1 MKLDCRDKLML
12 EDGSTCAFMNHSAGW
27 DSIRLCM
34 FDLYAPSGTLIVKCR
49 VMGRLFRYLSFT
61 NAEGQELATIRFK
74 WSLPVLHLPDGSEI
88 ELNFFRH
95 LGTDFLPEASVEL
108 FGSTINSTD
117 GVFSF
122 SEDIEADKQGLIK
135 AILCFCKQ
143 YPKTRE
149 KEMERGRYLSLAFDT
164 LLAVLLALAAFAC
177 ARIC

>member
-1 MKLDCRDKLML
+1 MQLDCRDKLIL
-12 EDGSTCAFMNHSAGW
+12 EDGSTCALLKNKAFAHLP
-27 DSIRLCM
+27 R
-34 FDLYAPSGTLIVKCR
+34 FDLYDSSGALLVKCQ
-49 VMGRLFRYLSFT
+49 MIGKFFSYLSFT
-61 NAEGQELATIRFK
+61 DARGQELATIRFK
-74 WSLPVLHLPDGSEI
+74 WALPVLHLPDGSEI

-95 LGTDFLPEASVEL
+95 LGTDYLPEASVEL

-149 KEMERGRYLSLAFDT
+149 KEMERGRYLGT
-164 LLAVLLALAAFAC
+164 LSAVVWAVLFAVFAW

>member
-1 MKLDCRDKLML
+1 MELDCRDKLTL
-12 EDGSTCAFMNHSAGW
+12 EDGSTCILLKNKAFAHLP
-27 DSIRLCM
+27 R
-34 FDLYAPSGTLIVKCR
+34 FDLYDSSGALLVKCR
-49 VMGRLFRYLSFT
+49 MIGKFFSNLSFT
-61 NAEGQELATIRFK
+61 DAGGQELATIRFK
-74 WSLPVLHLPDGSEI
+74 WLLPVLHLPDGSEI

-95 LGTDFLPEASVEL
+95 LGTDYLPEASVEL

-149 KEMERGRYLSLAFDT
+149 KEMEIGRYLSLAFVA
-164 LLAVLLALAAFAC
+164 LLAVFAW
-177 ARIC
+177 A

>member
-1 MKLDCRDKLML
+1 MQLDCRDKLVL
-12 EDGSTCAFMNHSAGW
+12 EDGSTCAFINHSAEGGN
-27 DSIRLCM
+27 SIRLCM
-34 FDLYAPSGTLIVKCR
+34 FDLYDSSGALLVKCR
-49 VMGRLFRYLSFT
+49 MIGKFFSYLSFT
-61 NAEGQELATIRFK
+61 DAGGQELATIRFK
-74 WSLPVLHLPDGSEI
+74 WLLPVLHLPDGSEI

-95 LGTDFLPEASVEL
+95 LGTDYLPEASVEL

-149 KEMERGRYLSLAFDT
+149 KEMERGRYLSLAFVT
-164 LLAVLLALAAFAC
+164 LLAAFAL

>member
-1 MKLDCRDKLML
+1 MQLDCRDKLVL
-12 EDGSTCAFMNHSAGW
+12 EDGSTCAFINHSAEGG
-27 DSIRLCM
+27 DSIRRRM
-34 FDLYAPSGTLIVKCR
+34 FDLYDSSGALLVKCR
-49 VMGRLFRYLSFT
+49 LIGKFFRYLSFT
-61 NAEGQELATIRFK
+61 DAGGQELATIRFK
-74 WSLPVLHLPDGSEI
+74 WALPVLHLPDGSEI

-95 LGTDFLPEASVEL
+95 LGTDYLPEASVEL

-149 KEMERGRYLSLAFDT
+149 KEMERGIYLVTSLAA
-164 LLAVLLALAAFAC
+164 LWAVFAW

>member
-1 MKLDCRDKLML
+1 MELDCRDKLML
-12 EDGSTCAFMNHSAGW
+12 EDGSTCAFINHSARW
-27 DSIRLCM
+27 ESIRLCM

-49 VMGRLFRYLSFT
+49 VMGKLFRYLSFT
-61 NAEGQELATIRFK
+61 NAKGQELATIRFK
-74 WSLPVLHLPDGSEI
+74 WLLPVLHLPDGSEV

-95 LGTDFLPEASVEL
+95 QGTDFLPEASVEL

-149 KEMERGRYLSLAFDT
+149 KEMERGRYLSLACVT
-164 LLAVLLALAAFAC
+164 SLAALLAVFAW

>member
-1 MKLDCRDKLML
+1 MQLDCRDKLVL
-12 EDGSTCAFMNHSAGW
+12 EDGSTCIFMKNSA
-27 DSIRLCM
+27 LHHLPH
-34 FDLYAPSGTLIVKCR
+34 FDLYDSSGALLVKCR
-49 VMGRLFRYLSFT
+49 IKGKLLLRYLSFT
-61 NAEGQELATIRFK
+61 DAGGQELATIRFK
-74 WSLPVLHLPDGSEI
+74 WLLPVLHLPDGSEI

-95 LGTDFLPEASVEL
+95 LGTDYLPEASVEL

-149 KEMERGRYLSLAFDT
+149 KEMERGIYLVT
-164 LLAVLLALAAFAC
+164 LAALGNVIVWAVIVW

>member
-1 MKLDCRDKLML
+1 MELDCRDKLTL
-12 EDGSTCAFMNHSAGW
+12 EDGSTCILLKNKAFAHLP
-27 DSIRLCM
+27 R
-34 FDLYAPSGTLIVKCR
+34 FDLYDSSGALLVKCR
-49 VMGRLFRYLSFT
+49 MIGKFFSYLSFT
-61 NAEGQELATIRFK
+61 DAGGQELATIRFK
-74 WSLPVLHLPDGSEI
+74 WLLPVLHLPDGSEI

-95 LGTDFLPEASVEL
+95 LGTDYLPEASVEL

-149 KEMERGRYLSLAFDT
+149 KEMERANLSLAF
-164 LLAVLLALAAFAC
+164 LLAAFAW

>member
-1 MKLDCRDKLML
+1 MGKL
-12 EDGSTCAFMNHSAGW
+12 
-27 DSIRLCM
+27 
-34 FDLYAPSGTLIVKCR
+34 V
-49 VMGRLFRYLSFT
+49 RYLSFT
-61 NAEGQELATIRFK
+61 DAEGQELATIRFK
-74 WSLPVLHLPDGSEI
+74 WLLPVLHLPEGSEV

-149 KEMERGRYLSLAFDT
+149 KELERGRYLFLAFVTSLAT
-164 LLAVLLALAAFAC
+164 LLAAFAWS
-177 ARIC
+177 RIC

>member
-1 MKLDCRDKLML
+1 MELDCRDKLTL
-12 EDGSTCAFMNHSAGW
+12 EDGSTCILLKNKAFAHLP
-27 DSIRLCM
+27 R
-34 FDLYAPSGTLIVKCR
+34 FDLHDSSGALLVKCR
-49 VMGRLFRYLSFT
+49 MTGKFFSYLSFT
-61 NAEGQELATIRFK
+61 DAGGQELATIRFK
-74 WSLPVLHLPDGSEI
+74 WTLPVLHLPDGSEI

-95 LGTDFLPEASVEL
+95 LGTDYLPEASVEL

-122 SEDIEADKQGLIK
+122 SDDIEADKQGLIK

-149 KEMERGRYLSLAFDT
+149 KEMERGRYLGT
-164 LLAVLLALAAFAC
+164 LSAVVWAVLFAVFAW

>member
-27 DSIRLCM
+27 DNIRFCM

-49 VMGRLFRYLSFT
+49 VMGKLIRYLSFT

-74 WSLPVLHLPDGSEI
+74 WLLPVLHLPDGSEI

-95 LGTDFLPEASVEL
+95 QGTDFLPEACVEL
-108 FGSTINSTD
+108 FGTTLCCAD

-149 KEMERGRYLSLAFDT
+149 KEMERGIYLVT
-164 LLAVLLALAAFAC
+164 LAALGNVIVWAVIVW

>member
-1 MKLDCRDKLML
+1 MELDCRDKLTL
-12 EDGSTCAFMNHSAGW
+12 EDGSTCILLKNKAFAHLP
-27 DSIRLCM
+27 R
-34 FDLYAPSGTLIVKCR
+34 FDLYDSSGALLVKCR
-49 VMGRLFRYLSFT
+49 MIGKFFSNLSFT
-61 NAEGQELATIRFK
+61 DAGGQELATIRFK
-74 WSLPVLHLPDGSEI
+74 WFLPVLHLPDGSEI

-122 SEDIEADKQGLIK
+122 SDDIEADKQGLIK

-149 KEMERGRYLSLAFDT
+149 KEMEIGRYLSLAFVT
-164 LLAVLLALAAFAC
+164 SLAALLAAFAW

>member
-1 MKLDCRDKLML
+1 MELDCRDKLTL
-12 EDGSTCAFMNHSAGW
+12 EDGSTCILLKNKAFAHLP
-27 DSIRLCM
+27 R
-34 FDLYAPSGTLIVKCR
+34 FDLYDSSGALLVKCR
-49 VMGRLFRYLSFT
+49 MIGKFFSYLSFT
-61 NAEGQELATIRFK
+61 DAGGQELATIRFK
-74 WSLPVLHLPDGSEI
+74 WLLPVLHLPDGSEI

-95 LGTDFLPEASVEL
+95 LGTDYLPEASVEL

-122 SEDIEADKQGLIK
+122 SEGIEADKQGLIK

-149 KEMERGRYLSLAFDT
+149 KEMERGRYLSLAFVT
-164 LLAVLLALAAFAC
+164 LLAAFVW

>member
-1 MKLDCRDKLML
+1 MELDYQDKLTL
-12 EDGSTCAFMNHSAGW
+12 EDGSTCILLENNAFAHLP
-27 DSIRLCM
+27 R
-34 FDLYAPSGTLIVKCR
+34 FDLYDSSGALLVKCR
-49 VMGRLFRYLSFT
+49 MIGKFFRYLSFT
-61 NAEGQELATIRFK
+61 DAGGQELATIRFK
-74 WSLPVLHLPDGSEI
+74 WLLPVLHMPDGSEI

-95 LGTDFLPEASVEL
+95 LGTDYLPEASVEL

-149 KEMERGRYLSLAFDT
+149 KEIERGIICLVTSLAA
-164 LLAVLLALAAFAC
+164 LLAVFAWDL
-177 ARIC
+177 IC

>member
-1 MKLDCRDKLML
+1 MQLDCRDKLVL
-12 EDGSTCAFMNHSAGW
+12 EDGSTCAFINHSAEGG

-34 FDLYAPSGTLIVKCR
+34 FDLYDSSGALLVKCR
-49 VMGRLFRYLSFT
+49 LIGKFFRDLSFT
-61 NAEGQELATIRFK
+61 DAGGQELATIRFK
-74 WSLPVLHLPDGSEI
+74 WTLPVLHLPDGSEI

-95 LGTDFLPEASVEL
+95 LGTDYLPEASVEL

-149 KEMERGRYLSLAFDT
+149 KEMEIGRYLSLAFVA
-164 LLAVLLALAAFAC
+164 LLAVFAW
-177 ARIC
+177 A

>member
-1 MKLDCRDKLML
+1 MELDCRDKLTL
-12 EDGSTCAFMNHSAGW
+12 EDGSTCILLKNKAFAHLP
-27 DSIRLCM
+27 R
-34 FDLYAPSGTLIVKCR
+34 FDLYDSSGALLVKCR
-49 VMGRLFRYLSFT
+49 MIGKFFSYLSFT
-61 NAEGQELATIRFK
+61 DAGGQELATIRFK
-74 WSLPVLHLPDGSEI
+74 WLLPVLHLPDGSEI

-122 SEDIEADKQGLIK
+122 SDDIEADKQGLIK
-135 AILCFCKQ
+135 AILCFCMQ

-149 KEMERGRYLSLAFDT
+149 KEMERGRYLVT
-164 LLAVLLALAAFAC
+164 LSAVVWAVLFAVFAW

>member
-1 MKLDCRDKLML
+1 MELDCRDKLTL

-49 VMGRLFRYLSFT
+49 IMGKLVRYLSFT
-61 NAEGQELATIRFK
+61 DAGGQELATIRFK
-74 WSLPVLHLPDGSEI
+74 WLLPVLHLPDGSEI

-95 LGTDFLPEASVEL
+95 LGTDYLPEASVEL

-149 KEMERGRYLSLAFDT
+149 KEIERGIYLVT
-164 LLAVLLALAAFAC
+164 LLAALWAVQWAVFAWS
-177 ARIC
+177 RIC

>member
-1 MKLDCRDKLML
+1 MELDCRDKLTL
-12 EDGSTCAFMNHSAGW
+12 EDGSTCILLKNKAFAHLP
-27 DSIRLCM
+27 R
-34 FDLYAPSGTLIVKCR
+34 FDLYDSSGALLVKCR
-49 VMGRLFRYLSFT
+49 MIGKFFSYLSFT
-61 NAEGQELATIRFK
+61 DAGGQELATIRFK
-74 WSLPVLHLPDGSEI
+74 WLLPVLHLPDGSEI

-95 LGTDFLPEASVEL
+95 LGTDYLPEASVEL

-149 KEMERGRYLSLAFDT
+149 KEMERGRYLSLAFVT
-164 LLAVLLALAAFAC
+164 LLAAFAL

>member
-1 MKLDCRDKLML
+1 MQLDCRDKLVL
-12 EDGSTCAFMNHSAGW
+12 EDGSTCAFINHSAEGG

-34 FDLYAPSGTLIVKCR
+34 FDLYDSSGALLVKCR
-49 VMGRLFRYLSFT
+49 MIGKFFSYLSFT
-61 NAEGQELATIRFK
+61 DAGGQELATIRFK
-74 WSLPVLHLPDGSEI
+74 WLLPVLHLPDGSEI

-149 KEMERGRYLSLAFDT
+149 KEMERYLSLAFVT
-164 LLAVLLALAAFAC
+164 LLAAFAW

>member
-1 MKLDCRDKLML
+1 MKLDCRDKLIL
-12 EDGSTCAFMNHSAGW
+12 EDGSTCAFMNHSEGW
-27 DSIRLCM
+27 DSVRLCM

-49 VMGRLFRYLSFT
+49 VMGKLVRYLSFT
-61 NAEGQELATIRFK
+61 DAGGQELATIRFK
-74 WSLPVLHLPDGSEI
+74 WLLPVLHLPDGSEI

-122 SEDIEADKQGLIK
+122 SDDIEADKQGLIK

-149 KEMERGRYLSLAFDT
+149 KEMERGIYLVTSLAA
-164 LLAVLLALAAFAC
+164 LWAVLLAVFAR

>member
-1 MKLDCRDKLML
+1 MQLDCRDKLVL
-12 EDGSTCAFMNHSAGW
+12 EDGSTCAFINHSAEGG

-34 FDLYAPSGTLIVKCR
+34 FDLYDSSGALLVKCR
-49 VMGRLFRYLSFT
+49 LIGKFFNRYLSFT
-61 NAEGQELATIRFK
+61 DAGGQELATIRFK
-74 WSLPVLHLPDGSEI
+74 WSLPVLHLPDGLEV

-122 SEDIEADKQGLIK
+122 SDDIEADKQGLIK

-149 KEMERGRYLSLAFDT
+149 KEMEGVRYLGT
-164 LLAVLLALAAFAC
+164 LSAVVWAVLFAVFAW

>member
-1 MKLDCRDKLML
+1 MKLDCRDKLVL
-12 EDGSTCAFMNHSAGW
+12 EDGSTCVLLKNKAFANLP
-27 DSIRLCM
+27 R
-34 FDLYAPSGTLIVKCR
+34 FDLYDSSGALLVKCR
-49 VMGRLFRYLSFT
+49 MIGKFFSYLSFT
-61 NAEGQELATIRFK
+61 DAGGQELATIRFK
-74 WSLPVLHLPDGSEI
+74 WALPVLHLPDGSEI

-95 LGTDFLPEASVEL
+95 LGTDYLPEASVEL

-149 KEMERGRYLSLAFDT
+149 KEMERGRYLGT
-164 LLAVLLALAAFAC
+164 LSAVVWAVLWAVFAW

>member
-1 MKLDCRDKLML
+1 MQLDCRDKLVL
-12 EDGSTCAFMNHSAGW
+12 EDGSTCVLLKNKAFAHLP
-27 DSIRLCM
+27 R
-34 FDLYAPSGTLIVKCR
+34 FDLYDSSGALLVKCR
-49 VMGRLFRYLSFT
+49 LIGKFFRDLSFT
-61 NAEGQELATIRFK
+61 DAGGQELATIRFK
-74 WSLPVLHLPDGSEI
+74 WALPVLHLPDGSEI

-122 SEDIEADKQGLIK
+122 SDDIEADKQGLIK

-149 KEMERGRYLSLAFDT
+149 KEMEGVRYLGT
-164 LLAVLLALAAFAC
+164 LSAVVWAVLFAVFAW

>member
-1 MKLDCRDKLML
+1 MQLDCRDKLVL
-12 EDGSTCAFMNHSAGW
+12 EDGSTCAFINHSAEGG

-34 FDLYAPSGTLIVKCR
+34 FDLYDSSGALLVKCR
-49 VMGRLFRYLSFT
+49 LIGKFFRYLSFT
-61 NAEGQELATIRFK
+61 DAGGQELATIRFK
-74 WSLPVLHLPDGSEI
+74 WALPVLHLPDGSEI

-122 SEDIEADKQGLIK
+122 SDDIEADKQGLIK
-135 AILCFCKQ
+135 AILCFCKL

-149 KEMERGRYLSLAFDT
+149 KEMYFF
-164 LLAVLLALAAFAC
+164 LALAALQAAFAW
-177 ARIC
+177 A

>member
-1 MKLDCRDKLML
+1 MKLDCRDKLVL
-12 EDGSTCAFMNHSAGW
+12 EDGSTCVLLKNKAFANLP
-27 DSIRLCM
+27 R
-34 FDLYAPSGTLIVKCR
+34 FDLYDSSGALLVKCR
-49 VMGRLFRYLSFT
+49 IMGKLVRYLSFT
-61 NAEGQELATIRFK
+61 DAEGQELATIRFK
-74 WSLPVLHLPDGSEI
+74 WALPVLHLPDGSEI

-122 SEDIEADKQGLIK
+122 SDDIEADKQGLIK

-149 KEMERGRYLSLAFDT
+149 KEMERGRYLGT
-164 LLAVLLALAAFAC
+164 LSAVVWAVLWAVFAW

>member
-1 MKLDCRDKLML
+1 MKLDCRDKLIL
-12 EDGSTCAFMNHSAGW
+12 EDGSTCAFMNHSEGW
-27 DSIRLCM
+27 DSIRFCM

-49 VMGRLFRYLSFT
+49 VMGKLVRYLSFT
-61 NAEGQELATIRFK
+61 DAGGQELATIRFK
-74 WSLPVLHLPDGSEI
+74 WALPVLHLPDGSEI

-95 LGTDFLPEASVEL
+95 LGTDYLPEASVEL

-149 KEMERGRYLSLAFDT
+149 KEIERGIYLVT
-164 LLAVLLALAAFAC
+164 LLAALWAVQWAVFAW

>member
-1 MKLDCRDKLML
+1 MELDCRDKLML

-49 VMGRLFRYLSFT
+49 IMGKLVRYLSFT
-61 NAEGQELATIRFK
+61 DAGGQELATIRFK

-135 AILCFCKQ
+135 AILCFCKL

-149 KEMERGRYLSLAFDT
+149 KEIERGIYLVT
-164 LLAVLLALAAFAC
+164 LLAALWAVQWAVFAW

>member
-1 MKLDCRDKLML
+1 MQLDCRDKLVL
-12 EDGSTCAFMNHSAGW
+12 EDGSTCAFINHSAEGG

-34 FDLYAPSGTLIVKCR
+34 FDLYDSSGALLVKCR
-49 VMGRLFRYLSFT
+49 LIEKFFRYLSFT
-61 NAEGQELATIRFK
+61 DAGGQELATIRFK
-74 WSLPVLHLPDGSEI
+74 WALPVLHLPDGSEI

-122 SEDIEADKQGLIK
+122 SDDIEADKQGLIK

-143 YPKTRE
+143 YQKTRE
-149 KEMERGRYLSLAFDT
+149 KEMEIGRYLYLALVA
-164 LLAVLLALAAFAC
+164 LLAVFAW
-177 ARIC
+177 A

>member
-1 MKLDCRDKLML
+1 MELDCRDKLTL
-12 EDGSTCAFMNHSAGW
+12 EDGSTCVFEKYRASAH
-27 DSIRLCM
+27 LPC
-34 FDLYAPSGTLIVKCR
+34 FDLYDSSGALLVKCR
-49 VMGRLFRYLSFT
+49 MIGKFFSYLSFT
-61 NAEGQELATIRFK
+61 DAGGQELATIRFK

-122 SEDIEADKQGLIK
+122 SDDIEADKQGLIK

-149 KEMERGRYLSLAFDT
+149 KEMERGRYLGT
-164 LLAVLLALAAFAC
+164 LSAVVWAVLFAVFAW

>member
-1 MKLDCRDKLML
+1 MELDCRDKLML

-49 VMGRLFRYLSFT
+49 IMGKLVRYLSFT
-61 NAEGQELATIRFK
+61 DAGGQELATIRFK
-74 WSLPVLHLPDGSEI
+74 WLLPVLHLPDGSEI

-95 LGTDFLPEASVEL
+95 LGTDYLPEASVEL

-149 KEMERGRYLSLAFDT
+149 KEIERGIYLVT
-164 LLAVLLALAAFAC
+164 LLAALWAVQWAVFAW

>member
-1 MKLDCRDKLML
+1 MELDCRDKLTL
-12 EDGSTCAFMNHSAGW
+12 EDGSTCILLKNKAFAHLP
-27 DSIRLCM
+27 R
-34 FDLYAPSGTLIVKCR
+34 FDLYDSSGALLVKCR
-49 VMGRLFRYLSFT
+49 MIGKFFSYLSFT
-61 NAEGQELATIRFK
+61 DAGGQELATIRFK
-74 WSLPVLHLPDGSEI
+74 WALPVLHLPDGSEI

-122 SEDIEADKQGLIK
+122 SDDIEADKQGLIK

-149 KEMERGRYLSLAFDT
+149 KEMERGRYLGT
-164 LLAVLLALAAFAC
+164 LSAVVWAVLFAVFAW

>member
-1 MKLDCRDKLML
+1 MELDCRDKLML

-27 DSIRLCM
+27 DNIRFCM

-49 VMGRLFRYLSFT
+49 VMGKLFRYLSFT
-61 NAEGQELATIRFK
+61 NAEGQELATIRLK
-74 WSLPVLHLPDGSEI
+74 WFLPILCLPGGEEI

-122 SEDIEADKQGLIK
+122 SDDIEADKQGLIK

-149 KEMERGRYLSLAFDT
+149 KEMEGVRYLGT
-164 LLAVLLALAAFAC
+164 LSAVVWAVLFAVFAW